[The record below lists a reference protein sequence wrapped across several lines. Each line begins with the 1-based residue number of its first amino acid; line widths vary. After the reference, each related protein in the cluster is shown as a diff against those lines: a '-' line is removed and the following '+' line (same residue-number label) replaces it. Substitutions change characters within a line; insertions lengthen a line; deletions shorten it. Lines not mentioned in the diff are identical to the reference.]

1 MEINL
6 MGKTALVTG
15 GATGLGRA
23 IALALAHAS
32 ADVAITHLSHDDD
45 VTPQIRSLGRQGFA
59 YHLDATSSA
68 AVNRVV
74 AQAAEA
80 LGGHIDIL
88 VNNAGSL
95 VGRVPLAEMT
105 DEHWHRTLDVNVS
118 STFYCVRAVLPY
130 MNRGWG
136 RIVNMSSLA
145 GRDGGGT
152 GAVAY
157 GAAKAAILGLTRGL
171 AKEVAS
177 RGITV
182 NAVAPGFIPG
192 TAFHDT
198 FTPLEAQQAIV
209 SSLPVKRAGTPEEVA
224 FAVLY
229 YCSDLAGF
237 VTGAVTEI
245 NGGAW
250 FV

>member
-1 MEINL
+1 MDINL
-6 MGKTALVTG
+6 QGKTALVTG

-23 IALALAHAS
+23 IALALATS
-32 ADVAITHLSHDDD
+32 GADVAITHLTHDDD
-45 VTPQIRSLGRQGFA
+45 LTPVIRAQGRRAFA
-59 YHLDATSSA
+59 YRLDATDSA

-95 VGRVPLAEMT
+95 VARVPVAEMT
-105 DEHWHRTLDVNVS
+105 DDYWRRVMDVNVT
-118 STFYCVRAVLPY
+118 STFYCTRAVLPY
-130 MNRGWG
+130 MKRGWG
-136 RIVNMSSLA
+136 RIINMSSLA
-145 GRDGGGT
+145 GRNGGGP

-157 GAAKAAILGLTRGL
+157 GAAKAAILGFTRGL
-171 AKEVAS
+171 AKEVAA

-192 TAFHDT
+192 TPFHDA
-198 FTPLEAQQAIV
+198 FTPPEVQKSMAA
-209 SSLPVKRAGTPEEVA
+209 SLPVGRPGTPEEVA

-245 NGGAW
+245 NGGVW